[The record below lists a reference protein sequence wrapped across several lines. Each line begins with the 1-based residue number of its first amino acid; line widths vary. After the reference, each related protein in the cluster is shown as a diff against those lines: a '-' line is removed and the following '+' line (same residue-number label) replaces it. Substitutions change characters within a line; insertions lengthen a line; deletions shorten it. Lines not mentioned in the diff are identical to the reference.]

1 MKSYFSIKPGA
12 TFFLG
17 SSQTLVYHKD
27 DAVWDKKLYNIMI
40 VIPNKNFTADS
51 IHLVQLLNSTTK
63 VNMLKACDKLDLY
76 VSPNLK
82 KDETVRRIAQEMLDN
97 PIEILSRLNK
107 QELQIVDEFVKG
119 DANTYV
125 VRKMRKTQYKLQ
137 KLFLVT
143 TYEDKENQE
152 WHMLMPSE
160 LTKALSTSLNF
171 YLDMANKGV
180 KAPSAKQLRMMSA
193 LSQLFDGKEL

>member
-1 MKSYFSIKPGA
+1 
-12 TFFLG
+12 
-17 SSQTLVYHKD
+17 
-27 DAVWDKKLYNIMI
+27 MI
-40 VIPNKNFTADS
+40 VLPDTKTFDS
-51 IHLVQLLNSTTK
+51 SIRLVQLLNSTTK

-82 KDETVRRIAQEMLDN
+82 KDETARRIAQEMLDN

-119 DANTYV
+119 DASTYV

-137 KLFLVT
+137 KLYLVV
-143 TYEDKENQE
+143 TYEDNDKQE

-171 YLDMANKGV
+171 YLDMANKSV

-193 LSQLFDGKEL
+193 FGQFLGGKEL

>member
-1 MKSYFSIKPGA
+1 
-12 TFFLG
+12 
-17 SSQTLVYHKD
+17 
-27 DAVWDKKLYNIMI
+27 MI

-51 IHLVQLLNSTTK
+51 IRLVQLLNSTTK
-63 VNMLKACDKLDLY
+63 VNMLKSCDKLDLY

-82 KDETVRRIAQEMLDN
+82 KDETARRIAQEMLDN

-137 KLFLVT
+137 KLYLVA
-143 TYEDKENQE
+143 TYEDKETQE

-171 YLDMANKGV
+171 YVEMANKGI
-180 KAPSAKQLRMMSA
+180 KAPSAKQIRMMSA
-193 LSQLFDGKEL
+193 LGQFLGEKEL